1 MMRQGVLDDLAAF
14 AMVARERSFTRAA
27 ARLGVS
33 TSMLSYTIRRLEQR
47 LGVRLLQ
54 RNSRSVETS
63 DVGERLLQTLAPAL
77 ENIGGALD
85 ELGRDRAEVSGTI
98 RITATRQAYEAVIR
112 PVLVEFGERHPHA
125 SIEVLIEYEF
135 RDIVA
140 SRLDAGIRLGE
151 KLEKDM
157 IALKVSPD
165 LRMAVVASPDYLSTH
180 PAPVTPHD
188 LGRHRCIG
196 YRMRAG
202 GAIVSWDFERDGS
215 ELEVKIEGPLIVN
228 EPEIALDVALDGL
241 GMAYVLEDRAA
252 PFLAD
257 GRLVRMLEDWTPPF
271 PGFFLYYPSR
281 RQMPPALAAFLSV
294 LRQHRSGPRS

>member
-1 MMRQGVLDDLAAF
+1 MKRHGVLDDLAAF
-14 AMVARERSFTRAA
+14 VVVARERSFTRAA
-27 ARLGVS
+27 ASLGVS

-47 LGVRLLQ
+47 LDIRLLQ

-63 DVGERLLQTLAPAL
+63 EAGERLLRTLVPAL
-77 ENIGGALD
+77 DTIDDALD
-85 ELGRDRAEVSGTI
+85 DLGRGRAEVSGTL

-112 PVLVEFGERHPHA
+112 PVLAEFGERHPQA

-157 IALKVSPD
+157 IALKVGGE
-165 LRMAVVASPDYLSTH
+165 LRMAVVASPGYLQTH
-180 PAPVTPHD
+180 AAPETPHD
-188 LGRHRCIG
+188 LVQHRCIG

-202 GAIVSWDFERDGS
+202 GAIVNWDFERDGR
-215 ELEVKIEGPLIVN
+215 ELEFKIEGPLIVN
-228 EPEIALDVALDGL
+228 EPEIALDVAADGL
-241 GMAYVLEDRAA
+241 GVAYVLEDRAA
-252 PFLAD
+252 RLLAE
-257 GRLVRMLEDWTPPF
+257 GRLVRMLADWTPPF

-281 RQMPPALAAFLSV
+281 RQMPPTLAAFIAV
-294 LRQHRSGPRS
+294 LRQRRAGLRG